1 VTPAARGRIPAFLL
15 ALGLAA
21 TACGT
26 APGGRVAGGT
36 RPAARAGAAGPAA
49 TVAPKPL
56 TVKPLKVRVR
66 ADVLVRSA
74 QPLSARTVDRLRA
87 LTPRGVATFRSRTV
101 TMGGKPLAV
110 AGVDPSRFRAFAPA
124 GTAEAD
130 AVWAGVGRHEVA
142 LSHEVAR
149 ERKVKLGST
158 ILLGGKPLRV
168 AAFATTLPE
177 IDAVVSY
184 AVADALRLPRA
195 NAAVLAAGAKK
206 DPAALASAARKVVA
220 GHARIHLLT
229 QPRTPYAFLTGSS
242 AARAFGAFSYRWF
255 EDGTIQP
262 DARWVAANIVRTSV
276 PVLGTVTC
284 HRLIVPQLRAALREI
299 EANGLA
305 KAVRTFDGCYV
316 PRFIERNPDGAVSL
330 HTWGIAFDLNAT
342 TNMPGKA
349 GDIDMAVVNVMKKW
363 GFRWGGDWSSP
374 DPMHFEL
381 GVLMQGVA

>member
-1 VTPAARGRIPAFLL
+1 MTPAARGRIPAFLL

-21 TACGT
+21 TAGCS

-36 RPAARAGAAGPAA
+36 RPAARAGSPAA
-49 TVAPKPL
+49 ATEAPKPL
-56 TVKPLKVRVR
+56 AVKPLKHRVR
-66 ADVLVRSA
+66 ADVLIRSNK
-74 QPLSARTVDRLRA
+74 PLSPRVIDRLRT

-142 LSHEVAR
+142 LSHEVAK
-149 ERKVKLGST
+149 ERRIKLGST
-158 ILLGGKPLRV
+158 ILVGGKPLRV

-195 NAAVLAAGAKK
+195 NAAVLAAGTKK
-206 DPAALASAARKVVA
+206 DPAALASAARKVA
-220 GHARIHLLT
+220 GKARIHLLT

-262 DARWVAANIVRTSV
+262 DARWVAANIIRAQV
-276 PVLGTVTC
+276 PILGTVTC
-284 HRLIVPQLRAALREI
+284 HRLIVPQLRAAMREV

-305 KAVRTFDGCYV
+305 TSVKTFDGCYV

-342 TNMPGKA
+342 TNMPGKD
-349 GDIDMAVVNVMKKW
+349 GDMDMGVVNIMRKW
-363 GFRWGGDWSSP
+363 GFRWGGDWSTP

-381 GVLMQGVA
+381 GILMQGVS

>member
-1 VTPAARGRIPAFLL
+1 M
-15 ALGLAA
+15 
-21 TACGT
+21 
-26 APGGRVAGGT
+26 AGGT
-36 RPAARAGAAGPAA
+36 RPAARAGSPAA
-49 TVAPKPL
+49 ATEAPKPL
-56 TVKPLKVRVR
+56 AVKPLKHRVR
-66 ADVLVRSA
+66 ADVLIRSNK
-74 QPLSARTVDRLRA
+74 PLSPRVIDRLRT

-142 LSHEVAR
+142 LSHEVAK
-149 ERKVKLGST
+149 ERRIKLGST
-158 ILLGGKPLRV
+158 ILVGGKPLRV

-195 NAAVLAAGAKK
+195 NAAVLAAGTKK
-206 DPAALASAARKVVA
+206 DPAALASAARKVA
-220 GHARIHLLT
+220 GKARIHLLT

-262 DARWVAANIVRTSV
+262 DARWVAANIIRAQV
-276 PVLGTVTC
+276 PILGTVTC
-284 HRLIVPQLRAALREI
+284 HRLIVPQLRAAMREV

-305 KAVRTFDGCYV
+305 TSVKTFDGCYV

-342 TNMPGKA
+342 TNMPGKD
-349 GDIDMAVVNVMKKW
+349 GDMDMGVVNIMRKW
-363 GFRWGGDWSSP
+363 GFRWGGDWSTP

-381 GVLMQGVA
+381 GILMQGVS

>member
-1 VTPAARGRIPAFLL
+1 M
-15 ALGLAA
+15 
-21 TACGT
+21 
-26 APGGRVAGGT
+26 AGGT
-36 RPAARAGAAGPAA
+36 RPAARAGAPAA
-49 TVAPKPL
+49 ATAAPTAL
-56 TVKPLKVRVR
+56 AVKPLKHRVR
-66 ADVLVRSA
+66 ADVLIRSSK
-74 QPLSARTVDRLRA
+74 PLSPRVVDRLRA

-142 LSHEVAR
+142 LSHEVAKA
-149 ERKVKLGST
+149 RKVKLGST
-158 ILLGGKPLRV
+158 ILVGGKPLRV

-206 DPAALASAARKVVA
+206 DPAALASAARKVA
-220 GHARIHLLT
+220 GKARIHLLT

-262 DARWVAANIVRTSV
+262 DARWVAANVVRATV
-276 PVLGTVTC
+276 PILGTVTC
-284 HRLIVPQLRAALREI
+284 HRLIVPQLRAAMREV

-305 KAVRTFDGCYV
+305 SRVRTFDGCYV
-316 PRFIERNPDGAVSL
+316 PRFIERNPGSAVSL

-342 TNMPGKA
+342 TNMPGKD
-349 GDIDMAVVNVMKKW
+349 GDIDMDVVNVMKKW
-363 GFRWGGDWSSP
+363 GFRWGGDWSTP

-381 GVLMQGVA
+381 GILMQGMS